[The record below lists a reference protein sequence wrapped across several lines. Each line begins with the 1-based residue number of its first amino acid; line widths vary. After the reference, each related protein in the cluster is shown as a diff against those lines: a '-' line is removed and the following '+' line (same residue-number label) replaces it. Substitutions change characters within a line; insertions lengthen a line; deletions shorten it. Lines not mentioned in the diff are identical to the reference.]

1 MFSQTLKQLRDAD
14 PFLPFWV
21 KMKDGSRHPVNQS
34 NEFIIPSDHVAMLNW
49 GRFQVKLDQVESVEV
64 DERSRRKQ
72 MTLQAIQQM
81 YRAEPFVPFVIHLTD
96 GRSIEVKS
104 PEFFAAAPAGRIV
117 TVYQPDGSFNLID
130 LLLVS
135 DLEVTPEPILKEPS

>member
-21 KMKDGSRHPVNQS
+21 KMKDGTRYPVNRP
-34 NEFIIPSDHVAMLNW
+34 NEFLVPSDQFAMLGG
-49 GRFQVKLDQVESVEV
+49 GRLHVKLDQVESVEV

-81 YRAEPFVPFVIHLTD
+81 YRAEPFVPFMIHLTD

-130 LLLVS
+130 LLLVC
-135 DLEVTPEPILKEPS
+135 DIEVVPPSIL